1 MAQPGGLRRPLRGG
15 WKRENPRTPATN
27 LTIRPTWSDSSKQA
41 SSKPGAVQI
50 SERAFPHKNEIHHV
64 CHRFALKRLR
74 DLAEIATLAIHPS
87 NGIRKAWNKALWM
100 VRGKVRMFGP
110 VDDVMDTYAYDRAM
124 NHRSFIFELLRHL
137 AANKAFAR
145 LKAEL
150 RGRR

>member
-1 MAQPGGLRRPLRGG
+1 MAQVHSGCLHS
-15 WKRENPRTPATN
+15 EIHSVHRTTN
-27 LTIRPTWSDSSKQA
+27 
-41 SSKPGAVQI
+41 
-50 SERAFPHKNEIHHV
+50 KNEIHHV

-74 DLAEIATLAIHPS
+74 DLAEIVSLAIHLS
-87 NGIRKAWNKALWM
+87 NGIRKAWNKALLWM
-100 VRGKVRMFGP
+100 VRGKVRMFGPVFGP

>member
-1 MAQPGGLRRPLRGG
+1 MAQVHSGCLHSAIHSGH
-15 WKRENPRTPATN
+15 RTTN
-27 LTIRPTWSDSSKQA
+27 
-41 SSKPGAVQI
+41 
-50 SERAFPHKNEIHHV
+50 KNEIHHV

-74 DLAEIATLAIHPS
+74 DLAEIASLAIHPS

-100 VRGKVRMFGP
+100 VRGKVRMSGA

-124 NHRSFIFELLRHL
+124 NHRSFISELLRHL